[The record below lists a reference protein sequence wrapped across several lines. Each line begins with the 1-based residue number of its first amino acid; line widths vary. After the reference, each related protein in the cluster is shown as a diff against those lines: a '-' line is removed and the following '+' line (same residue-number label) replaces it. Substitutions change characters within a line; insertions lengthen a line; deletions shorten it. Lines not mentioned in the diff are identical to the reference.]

1 MFVVLC
7 STGMWESLLIYSGV
21 VSLVLQT
28 NRTCRSLSG
37 DIQQIT
43 LPSCPQIRKHTYPEQ
58 LYWGSVVY
66 SFSNLI
72 YLLCPLDKI
81 KGKKETLFLQCL
93 KLCNIKLDIK
103 KLQQFHLCVVK
114 VLLFLYFG
122 QIPLL
127 CGRFASWKL
136 FSKEFRRC
144 FQVIISLSPS
154 LPISLS
160 LSLTQKRHRDT
171 LHILARIHSF
181 MNHQIRYWSND
192 ALSEVSVITCFWP
205 KESNLSTPESQWC
218 AFYFFVCL
226 FLWLRALASI
236 WPSVVLEIII
246 ILMIYKYIYNKS
258 LVHLD
263 HWFIFCSTSYLQF
276 LVET

>member
-160 LSLTQKRHRDT
+160 YTKAPPRHATYPGKDSLLYESSNQILEQWRTEWSFSDHVFLAKGIKPQHSWIPVMCFLFFCLFVSLTQ
-171 LHILARIHSF
+171 SF
-181 MNHQIRYWSND
+181 GFNMTISSFGNNYNIND
-192 ALSEVSVITCFWP
+192 I
-205 KESNLSTPESQWC
+205 K
-218 AFYFFVCL
+218 
-226 FLWLRALASI
+226 
-236 WPSVVLEIII
+236 
-246 ILMIYKYIYNKS
+246 
-258 LVHLD
+258 
-263 HWFIFCSTSYLQF
+263 
-276 LVET
+276 